1 MVRPSTSGRRRP
13 ALLAAVPALLVAA
26 TLAGCSSGSAAGPST
41 GAPGAAA
48 GSTGAPAAGSTGTGA
63 PGEAVPGSAGYTGG
77 SLAPTIAGNPKPGT
91 LGAFCKLLGAAQ
103 AATVLRAKP
112 TSSRPHL
119 YGDRP
124 GGKVLDGCVFVAGA
138 TMLSY
143 DVIEL
148 GSVPPNP
155 AGVAG
160 GVLPDGVP
168 GTGFDP
174 GLGDG
179 SAGVQTRAPGGG
191 TVNVVAIRGRREVVV
206 TTSMKT
212 AAAARTSAVAAA
224 KILLGA

>member
-1 MVRPSTSGRRRP
+1 VVP
-13 ALLAAVPALLVAA
+13 ALLAVITV
-26 TLAGCSSGSAAGPST
+26 AGCSSGSVAGPST
-41 GAPGAAA
+41 GAPVGAA
-48 GSTGAPAAGSTGTGA
+48 GSTAGAQPAAGSAAGQ
-63 PGEAVPGSAGYTGG
+63 AVPGSAGYTGG
-77 SLAPTIAGNPKPGT
+77 SLAPTIAGNSKPGT
-91 LGAFCKLLGAAQ
+91 KGAFCKLLSAAQ
-103 AATVLRAKP
+103 AATVLGAKP

-124 GGKVLDGCVFVAGA
+124 GGAVLDGCVFVAGS
-138 TMLSY
+138 TMISY

-148 GSVPPNP
+148 GSVPSNP
-155 AGVAG
+155 AGAAG